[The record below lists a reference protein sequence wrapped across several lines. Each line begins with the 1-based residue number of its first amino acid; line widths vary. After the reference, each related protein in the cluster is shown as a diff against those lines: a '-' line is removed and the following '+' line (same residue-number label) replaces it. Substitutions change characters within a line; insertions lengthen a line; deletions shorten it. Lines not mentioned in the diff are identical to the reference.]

1 MQKRSIINSFK
12 FAIEGLIWTFK
23 NQRNL
28 RIHILAGVGVISLG
42 ILLKVSLIKLAI
54 LFLTI
59 ILVIVCEMI
68 NTALE
73 LSLDF
78 VNGKKFNPLV
88 KLVKDVVAGAVLFTA
103 LTAVIIGIII
113 FFPYLFG

>member
-12 FAIEGLIWTFK
+12 FAIEGLDWAVK

-28 RIHILAGVGVISLG
+28 RIHILVGAGVILFGF
-42 ILLKVSLIKLAI
+42 LLKISFIKMAI
-54 LFLTI
+54 LFLAI
-59 ILVIVCEMI
+59 IFVIVCEII

-78 VNGKKFNPLV
+78 INGKKYHPSV
-88 KLVKDVVAGAVLFTA
+88 KVVKDIVAGAVLFAA
-103 LTAVIIGIII
+103 LNAVIIGLII
-113 FFPYLFG
+113 FYPYLFD

>member
-1 MQKRSIINSFK
+1 MQKRSIVNSFK
-12 FAIEGLIWTFK
+12 FAIEGLIWAFK

-28 RIHILAGVGVISLG
+28 RIHILVGTGVIFLG
-42 ILLKVSLIKLAI
+42 VLLKISFIKMAI

-59 ILVIVCEMI
+59 IFVIVCEII

-78 VNGKKFNPLV
+78 INGKKYHPSV
-88 KLVKDVVAGAVLFTA
+88 KVVKDIVAGAVLFA
-103 LTAVIIGIII
+103 AFNAVVVGIII
-113 FFPYLFG
+113 FYPYLFN